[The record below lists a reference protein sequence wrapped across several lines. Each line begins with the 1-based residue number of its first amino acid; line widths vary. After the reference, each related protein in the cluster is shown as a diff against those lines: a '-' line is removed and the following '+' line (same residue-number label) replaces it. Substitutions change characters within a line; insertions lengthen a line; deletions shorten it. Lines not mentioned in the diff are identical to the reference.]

1 VQRNVFLHKP
11 EGTVSVMS
19 SDPQCTDDHARI
31 RTVPVRQ
38 LKKEINGEV

>member
-1 VQRNVFLHKP
+1 MQRNVFLHKP

-19 SDPQCTDDHARI
+19 SDPQCRI